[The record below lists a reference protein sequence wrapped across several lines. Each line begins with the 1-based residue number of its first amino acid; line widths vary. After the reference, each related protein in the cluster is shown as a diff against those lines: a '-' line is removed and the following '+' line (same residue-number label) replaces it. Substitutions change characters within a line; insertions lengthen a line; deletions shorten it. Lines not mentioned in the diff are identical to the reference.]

1 MPAECFSEYIELE
14 FEGMKFKAIKD
25 YDRYLT
31 LLYGDYMTPPPEEN
45 RNSLNVAASK
55 ILTKEITLQEIQD
68 RYKKENI

>member
-1 MPAECFSEYIELE
+1 MR
-14 FEGMKFKAIKD
+14 FKAIKD

-31 LLYGDYMTPPPEEN
+31 LLYADYMTPPPEKD

-55 ILTKEITLQEIQD
+55 IITKEITLREIQD